1 MSLSDFASSIPPALL
16 AAISGRGYT
25 ELTGVQRAV
34 LEPVCEG
41 RDLRITSQTGSGK
54 TVAIGLSLRAL
65 VVEACPADKGI
76 ARPRALVVAPTRELA
91 RQVEQELAWLF
102 AGTAGRIAS
111 ATGGASYREERAA
124 LGKGPSIVVGTP
136 GRLLDH
142 LNRGAIDP
150 SRVGA
155 VVLDEADRMLDL
167 GFRAELEGIL
177 ACVPTE
183 RRTHLVS
190 ATFPREVRSLAERIQ
205 RDPVHVEGTRLGVAN
220 VDIDHVIH
228 IVEPGQRFDAIVNLL
243 LDSPEAQTLVFV
255 RTRADAAAITTKLV
269 SLRFAASSLSG
280 EMDQAARNRAL
291 AGFKRGDL
299 KVLIAT
305 DVAARGIDVQD
316 ITRVIHV
323 EPPTHGDS
331 YTHRS
336 GRTGR
341 AGRKGIS
348 SLLVAPQG
356 VVHATRLLRG
366 LGVPHRFEP
375 IPSAEQLRR
384 AADDRIL
391 TELSAD
397 DASAASTDQRGLALA
412 TRLIQAGNLERT
424 ITRLLA
430 RCHYAGVTEPREVR
444 APRAVPE
451 PQRAASRTRRR
462 PDTNGSGAPGAARG
476 WVPFRVSWGQ
486 QHGADARR
494 LLAIAC
500 RRGDIAGSDVGA
512 IRIERTFAIVNVA
525 SEAAEA
531 FANRAGERDARDPR
545 IVIRRDT
552 LSGHTQESS
561 PVEPLRGKP
570 STKWGGRPPFKS
582 GSGNAKKTG
591 DKPFAR
597 RGPKKAQA

>member
-1 MSLSDFASSIPPALL
+1 MSLSDYESSLPSALL
-16 AAISGRGYT
+16 TAISARGYAD
-25 ELTGVQRAV
+25 LTVVQRAV
-34 LEPVCEG
+34 LQPECDG

-54 TVAIGLSLRAL
+54 TVAIGLAMRTLL
-65 VVEACPADKGI
+65 PVACPAEKGV
-76 ARPRALVVAPTRELA
+76 ARPHALVVAPTRELA
-91 RQVEQELAWLF
+91 RQVEQELAWLY
-102 AGTAGRIAS
+102 AGTAGRVAS

-124 LGKGPSIVVGTP
+124 LGKGPSVVVGTP

-167 GFRAELEGIL
+167 GFREELEGIL
-177 ACVPTE
+177 ASVPAN

-190 ATFPREVRSLAERIQ
+190 ATFPREVRALAERIQ
-205 RDPVHVEGTRLGVAN
+205 RDPVHVEGTRLGAAN

-228 IVEPGQRFDAIVNLL
+228 IVEQGQKFDAIVNLL
-243 LDSPEAQTLVFV
+243 LASPEAQTLVFV
-255 RTRADAAAITTKLV
+255 RMRADAAQVTNKLQA
-269 SLRFAASSLSG
+269 LGFAVSSLSG
-280 EMDQAARNRAL
+280 EMEQAARNRAL
-291 AGFKRGDL
+291 AGFKRGDI

-316 ITRVIHV
+316 ISRVIHV

-375 IPSAEQLRR
+375 IPSAAQLRR
-384 AADDRIL
+384 AADDRVL
-391 TELSAD
+391 AALSVEDALDAPVD
-397 DASAASTDQRGLALA
+397 DRNLALA
-412 TRLIQAGNLERT
+412 RRLIEAGNLERT
-424 ITRLLA
+424 LTRLLT
-430 RCHYAGVTEPREVR
+430 RCQFAGVTEPREVR
-444 APRAVPE
+444 SPERAPER
-451 PQRAASRTRRR
+451 SRDSGRQRRR
-462 PDTNGSGAPGAARG
+462 PEGNGASASNGTRE

-500 RRGDIAGSDVGA
+500 RRGDIAGNEVGA

-525 SEAAEA
+525 SSVAEG
-531 FANRAGERDARDPR
+531 FAKRAGERDARDPR

-552 LSGHTQESS
+552 LSGHEQ
-561 PVEPLRGKP
+561 P
-570 STKWGGRPPFKS
+570 STQSEPIPRKAPGKWGGRPPFKP
-582 GSGNAKKTG
+582 GAAPAHQVG
-591 DKPFAR
+591 DKPFAPR
-597 RGPKKAQA
+597 RQKKA